1 MIKKLKQTA
10 SEKVLLLF
18 VMVLA
23 VLFFGSFIVIKNK
36 CLFVKNYD
44 PKKISFKNPNNIAIL
59 NAECG
64 NVIIELNPA
73 CIINEFSIL

>member
-1 MIKKLKQTA
+1 MIKKLKQTT

-18 VMVLA
+18 VIVLA

-44 PKKISFKNPNNIAIL
+44 PKK
-59 NAECG
+59 
-64 NVIIELNPA
+64 
-73 CIINEFSIL
+73 